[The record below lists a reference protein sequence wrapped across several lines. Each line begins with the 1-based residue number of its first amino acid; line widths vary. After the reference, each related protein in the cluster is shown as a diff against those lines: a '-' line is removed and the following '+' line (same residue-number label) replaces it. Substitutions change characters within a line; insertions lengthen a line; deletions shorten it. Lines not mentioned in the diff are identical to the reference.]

1 MVSIARHVKA
11 ARTMNDLASGGGAR
25 PPVPTREL
33 SWTAQRRQFW
43 VRYFFLSLLVLYFLS
58 VETVAPVLWG
68 LDGVVV
74 LASLQAALI
83 AASMVWARLR
93 PLSTWR
99 VAAGFWIDYLLL
111 GLMVAHDPNAA
122 LPSAPILLTVLFGH
136 GLRFGPL
143 ALESVLGG
151 SLLVLPAIMTLRA
164 SLAGIMPETATFMTL
179 FLYAVLAMYGAM
191 LIWRS
196 ERLRRSLDRHSP
208 LDVATGV
215 RTRRA
220 LAEQADVLF
229 NMHARSG
236 RPLVLVLFQLTL
248 PDQPDAAIR
257 GDLRRRILRTCGEV
271 LRYGLRSYDLAGR
284 QDDDRFVVLLPDTD
298 EAEGAVAATRL
309 QQALLRRLSQVW
321 GAPVQVHMARVQA
334 PGDGGDYGRL
344 LAHALACMDE
354 TVQAPPGGPPADTRP

>member
-1 MVSIARHVKA
+1 
-11 ARTMNDLASGGGAR
+11 MNDLSPRGDARAS
-25 PPVPTREL
+25 VPAREL
-33 SWTAQRRQFW
+33 SWAAQRRQFW
-43 VRYFFLSLLVLYFLS
+43 VRYFFLSLLLLYFLS

-68 LDGVVV
+68 LDGVLMVAGV
-74 LASLQAALI
+74 QAALI
-83 AASMVWARLR
+83 GVSMLWARLR
-93 PLSTWR
+93 PLSPWR

-111 GLMVAHDPNAA
+111 GLMVAHDPNPA

-164 SLAGIMPETATFMTL
+164 ALAGIMPETATFMTL

-220 LAEQADVLF
+220 LAEQAEVLF

-236 RPLVLVLFQLTL
+236 RSLVLVLFQIML
-248 PDQPDAAIR
+248 PKQSDAALP
-257 GDLRRRILRTCGEV
+257 GDLRRQILRTCGDV

-284 QDDDRFVVLLPDTD
+284 QDEDRFVVLLPDTD
-298 EAEGAVAATRL
+298 EAEGAVVATRL
-309 QQALLRRLSQVW
+309 QQALLRRLAQVW
-321 GAPVQVHMARVQA
+321 GAPVQVRLVQVQA

-344 LAHALACMDE
+344 LALLLTRMDE
-354 TVQAPPGGPPADTRP
+354 AVTAAPGSDARP

>member
-1 MVSIARHVKA
+1 VRSDRGPKA
-11 ARTMNDLASGGGAR
+11 GGGLSASPR
-25 PPVPTREL
+25 DL
-33 SWTAQRRQFW
+33 SWAAQRRQFW

-58 VETVAPVLWG
+58 IETVAPILWG
-68 LDGVVV
+68 LDGVLI
-74 LASLQAALI
+74 LAGLQAGLI
-83 AASMVWARLR
+83 AVSMLWARLR
-93 PLSTWR
+93 PLSIWR
-99 VAAGFWIDYLLL
+99 VAAGFWADYLLL
-111 GLMVAHDPNAA
+111 GLMVAHDPNPA
-122 LPSAPILLTVLFGH
+122 LPSALILLTVLFGH

-164 SLAGIMPETATFMTL
+164 SAAGIMPETATFMTL

-236 RPLVLVLFQLTL
+236 RPLVLALFQIAL
-248 PDQPDAAIR
+248 PDQPDPALR
-257 GDLRRRILRTCGEV
+257 SNLRRQVLRTCGEV

-284 QDDDRFVVLLPDTD
+284 QDEDRFVVLFPDTD
-298 EAEGAVAATRL
+298 EADGAVAATRV
-309 QQALLRRLSQVW
+309 QQALLRRLTQVW
-321 GAPVQVHMARVQA
+321 GAPVRVRLVQVQA
-334 PGDGGDYGRL
+334 PADGGDYGRL
-344 LAHALACMDE
+344 LALSLARMDE
-354 TVQAPPGGPPADTRP
+354 AAAPGDAAADTQP

>member
-1 MVSIARHVKA
+1 
-11 ARTMNDLASGGGAR
+11 MNDLAHRGGSRGG
-25 PPVPTREL
+25 VPSREL

-68 LDGVVV
+68 LDGV
-74 LASLQAALI
+74 LALAGIQAGLI
-83 AASMVWARLR
+83 GVSMVWARVR
-93 PLSTWR
+93 PLSSWR
-99 VAAGFWIDYLLL
+99 VAAGFWMDYVLL

-164 SLAGIMPETATFMTL
+164 LFAGIMPETATFMTL

-208 LDVATGV
+208 LDVATGL

-236 RPLVLVLFQLTL
+236 RPLALVLFQIVY
-248 PDQPDAAIR
+248 PDPPDPTVR
-257 GDLRRRILRTCGEV
+257 GDLHRQILRTCGEV

-298 EAEGAVAATRL
+298 QAEGAVAAARL
-309 QQALLRRLSQVW
+309 QQALQRRLSQVW
-321 GAPVQVHMARVQA
+321 GAPVAVLMVQVQA
-334 PGDGGDYGRL
+334 PADGGDYGRL
-344 LAHALACMDE
+344 LAKSLARMDE
-354 TVQAPPGGPPADTRP
+354 TVASASRGSTADIQP